1 MKVIEHVFVF
11 RVGKPVRCMF
21 DRDEDMKST
30 GTRHPFLA
38 KYKVLY
44 ISVTGPFMTG
54 FKPFFGMPQ
63 TFLVCSLFGVMQHL
77 LPQDRLLS

>member
-1 MKVIEHVFVF
+1 MKFIEHVFVG

-21 DRDEDMKST
+21 DRDEDMMST

-44 ISVTGPFMTG
+44 ISVTRLFMGGAYTSPLRSR
-54 FKPFFGMPQ
+54 FWDV
-63 TFLVCSLFGVMQHL
+63 TNVL
-77 LPQDRLLS
+77 RL